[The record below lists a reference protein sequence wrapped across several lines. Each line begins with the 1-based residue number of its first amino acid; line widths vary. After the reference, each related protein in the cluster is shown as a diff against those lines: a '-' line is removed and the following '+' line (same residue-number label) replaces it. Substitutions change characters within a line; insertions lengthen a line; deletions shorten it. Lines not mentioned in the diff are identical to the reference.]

1 MINLNDLWIGDF
13 LKIISTNQKGK
24 FEGIDPSG
32 KAKIK
37 IKKDIVLANA
47 NDLELTEE
55 ELPIQVQ
62 KTNFIPPKKK
72 EFDIIASV
80 NFERKLDL
88 HMENLSGYNPR
99 NWPTGVLPFQIS
111 KCRTYINEAI
121 ELKVPRIVIVHGV
134 GHGILRKCVEGL
146 LHEFPNIEKFS
157 SLNEGSLEVWLN
169 H

>member
-13 LKIISTNQKGK
+13 LKILSTNQKGK

-55 ELPIQVQ
+55 ELPKQVQ
-62 KTNFIPPKKK
+62 KTDFILLKEK
-72 EFDIIASV
+72 EFDILASV
-80 NFERKLDL
+80 NFERRLDL
-88 HMENLSGYNPR
+88 HMESLSGYNPR

-111 KCRTYINEAI
+111 KCRTFIKEAN
-121 ELKVPRIVIVHGV
+121 ELKVQRIVVVHGV
-134 GHGILRKCVEGL
+134 GQGILRRSVESL
-146 LHEFPNIEKFS
+146 LNEFSNIEKFS
-157 SLNEGSLEVWLN
+157 ALNEGSLEIWLN